1 MKVVG
6 VQIPPPAPRR
16 DQGAST
22 GYADAANL
30 ADRQTVV
37 CQMQVTETLSEGLK
51 REFQV
56 QVPAADLEAR
66 VVERLGELKDR
77 VQLRGF
83 RPGKVP
89 VTHLRKIYGKAV
101 MAETIEAVIREFNAK
116 IVSERGLKLAME
128 PKVTIPNEDTAVEMV
143 VGGQSDL
150 AYTLALEIL
159 PKIELADFTG
169 MKLERQV
176 AEVTAAQLNE
186 AIERIAEQNR
196 PFAAKPEGAKAEKGD
211 RVVIDFAGR
220 IDGAPFEGGTGG
232 DVGVNIGG
240 GTFLPGFED
249 QLIGMGAGETRVVK
263 ITFPENYANAQLA
276 GKNAEFDVTVKS
288 LEAPGKVTIDDAFA
302 KSLGLESLEKL
313 KDAVKGRLQQEHAAL
328 SRQFALPPTLAE
340 DEFKNVWSTVENDL
354 KAQGRTFADEG
365 TTEEKAREEYRGI
378 AERRVRLGL
387 VLAEIGEKN
396 KISVTEDEITRAIV
410 ERARQL
416 PGREQEIWEYYRKN
430 PAAVAAVR
438 APMFE
443 EKVVDFLIELATVSE
458 KQVSRED
465 LLKDEED
472 EKSGAG

>member
-1 MKVVG
+1 ME
-6 VQIPPPAPRR
+6 
-16 DQGAST
+16 
-22 GYADAANL
+22 
-30 ADRQTVV
+30 
-37 CQMQVTETLSEGLK
+37 VTETLSDGLK

-66 VVERLGELKDR
+66 VAERLGELKDR

-101 MAETIEAVIREFNAK
+101 MAETIEAVIRELNAQ

-128 PKVTIPNEDTAVEMV
+128 PKVTIPNEASAVEKV
-143 VGGQSDL
+143 IGGQSDL

-159 PKIELADFTG
+159 PKIELADFKG
-169 MKLERQV
+169 IKLERQV
-176 AEVTAAQLNE
+176 AEVTETQVNDALQK
-186 AIERIAEQNR
+186 IAEQNR
-196 PFAAKPEGAKAEKGD
+196 PFAVKAEGAKVEKGD
-211 RVVIDFAGR
+211 RIVIDFTGR

-232 DVGVNIGG
+232 DVGVNVGA

-249 QLIGMGAGETRVVK
+249 QLVGMTAGETRVVK
-263 ITFPENYANAQLA
+263 VTFPDNYLNTQLA
-276 GKNAEFDVTVKS
+276 GKSAEFDVTVKS
-288 LEAPGKVTIDDAFA
+288 LEAPGQVTLDDAFA
-302 KSLGLESLEKL
+302 KSLGLESLDKIKE
-313 KDAVKGRLQQEHAAL
+313 AVRGRLQQEHAAL
-328 SRQFALPPTLAE
+328 SRQKLKRQLLDKLDEMHKFALPPTLAE
-340 DEFKNVWSTVENDL
+340 DEFKNVWTTVENDL

-365 TTEEKAREEYRGI
+365 TTEEKAREEYRAI

-396 KISVTEDEITRAIV
+396 KITVTEEEITRTIV
-410 ERARQL
+410 ERARQV
-416 PGREQEIWEYYRKN
+416 PGREQEVWEYYRKT

-438 APMFE
+438 APIFE
-443 EKVVDFLIELATVSE
+443 EKVVDFLIELATVTE

-472 EKSGAG
+472 ENSAAGRS